1 MSDQV
6 IPDGTYTVMGPGG
19 QLTMDS
25 SFPGVA
31 MLEPEGKPT
40 QQWNVAFDSSTCTL
54 RSVASDLY
62 LGNDGDPNEWSM
74 VVKGTRQPFAWK
86 LSPGYD
92 SDECTHV
99 LTSAASREGLVLTMS
114 LLRIY
119 PPLVAILKPDS
130 YTTFEWVFQPVV

>member
-6 IPDGTYTVMGPGG
+6 IPDGTYTVRGPGG

-31 MLEPEGKPT
+31 MLPPQGEST
-40 QQWNVAFDSSTCTL
+40 QQWNVAFDSGTYTL

-62 LGNDGDPNEWSM
+62 LGNDGEPDEPSM
-74 VVKGTRQPFAWK
+74 IVKGTGQPFAWK
-86 LSPGYD
+86 LSTGEDDNEQTY
-92 SDECTHV
+92 V
-99 LTSAASREGLVLTMS
+99 LTSAASSEGLVLSMS

-119 PPLVAILKPDS
+119 PPLVAILSPGS
-130 YTTFEWVFQPVV
+130 YSTVEWAFNPV